1 MTYKRQQDNAPKPI
15 AVDLYCGAGGLTRGL
30 LDAGIDVRAGYDIDE
45 ECRHAYEHNNSP
57 AVFHAKSVSDLT
69 AREIGAHYEKGR
81 ARILVGCAPCVTF
94 STYTQG
100 QNRSKDPKWSLLRQF
115 ARLVQ
120 EVKPE
125 IVSMENV
132 PGLQKTLVF
141 RDFLKVL
148 RDEGFHFEQDPSK
161 RLVYCPDYGIPQQR
175 TRLVVIASRLG
186 PISLIKPTHEPGSY
200 QTVKAALRDLPPL
213 GAGESSPTDPLHRAA
228 GLSKLNLRRIRRSI
242 PGGSWRSW
250 PKDLVAACHG
260 KVEGKTYGS
269 VYGRMRWDKP
279 SPTITTQFHGF
290 GNGRFG
296 HPEQDRALSLREG
309 AILQSFPPK
318 YAFAKGHHYSFSAVA
333 RMIGNAV
340 PVHLGAVIGKSI
352 KRHLKS
358 HGR

>member
-1 MTYKRQQDNAPKPI
+1 MKSKKGGRKPI

-30 LDAGIDVRAGYDIDE
+30 LDAGVEVRAGYDIDE
-45 ECRHAYEHNNSP
+45 HCRHAYEHNNSP
-57 AVFHAKSVSDLT
+57 AVFHAKSVADLK
-69 AREIGAHYEKGR
+69 AEDVEAHYEEGR
-81 ARILVGCAPCVTF
+81 TRVLVGCAPCVTF

-115 ARLVQ
+115 ARLVK

-132 PGLQKTLVF
+132 PGLQKTAVF

-148 RDEGFHFEQDPSK
+148 REEGFHFNDDAEK
-161 RLVYCPDYGIPQQR
+161 RLVYCPDYGIPQHR
-175 TRLVVIASRLG
+175 TRLVLIASRLG
-186 PISLIKPTHEPGSY
+186 PIDLIEPTHTS
-200 QTVKAALRDLPPL
+200 VKYRCVKDALKGLPSL
-213 GAGESSPTDPLHRAA
+213 EAGEVSPKDSMHRAS
-228 GLSKLNLRRIRRSI
+228 GLSNLNLRRIRQSK
-242 PGGSWRSW
+242 PGGSWRLW
-250 PKDLVAACHG
+250 PANLVAKCHKKKKG
-260 KVEGKTYGS
+260 MTYGS
-269 VYGRMRWDKP
+269 VYGRMSWDKP

-309 AILQSFPPK
+309 AILQSFPNT
-318 YAFAKGHHYSFSAVA
+318 YAFAKDANYSLQAVA

-340 PVHLGAVIGKSI
+340 PVELGAVIGRSI
-352 KRHLKS
+352 KLHLAK